1 MPTYKVTMQFPF
13 DTTLPR
19 DVIAINPHF
28 NTADTTALM
37 NALKANLDSYAPT
50 AGKPYTLKIYDAL
63 KAKPNYP
70 IITLT
75 NPGTAPA
82 TGIPRELCICL
93 SYYTTRNVPR
103 QRGRLYLPASWYTG
117 TPGLRPTSTNITAAM
132 GFVPGV
138 LTKQLPPNSSWQQW
152 SVTDRVGGAV
162 TDYWVDD
169 EWDIQRKRGLKPTTR
184 QTGKV

>member
-1 MPTYKVTMQFPF
+1 
-13 DTTLPR
+13 
-19 DVIAINPHF
+19 
-28 NTADTTALM
+28 
-37 NALKANLDSYAPT
+37 
-50 AGKPYTLKIYDAL
+50 
-63 KAKPNYP
+63 
-70 IITLT
+70 
-75 NPGTAPA
+75 
-82 TGIPRELCICL
+82 
-93 SYYTTRNVPR
+93 
-103 QRGRLYLPASWYTG
+103 
-117 TPGLRPTSTNITAAM
+117 M